1 MKINQLQVV
10 KNDVKMKSIIF
21 SMVLFLCFPGFSL
34 AQSTRK
40 VVQDYPVY
48 AEMLK
53 ILAQHQ
59 ECPKY
64 FFINKKTQT
73 NPHIFEIG
81 KAGIADYLENP
92 KWSFINSNEKVENNS
107 ASRRYLSKNV
117 FKKDSGLSF
126 TAKVGFSIFS
136 PVAYSDDKNRCFA
149 VYEEYNNNRKLVN
162 VGAMF
167 FELKDNNWIL
177 VKKYVPAII
186 D

>member
-1 MKINQLQVV
+1 MKTPVSIYIFIQ
-10 KNDVKMKSIIF
+10 MKSIIF
-21 SMVLFLCFPGFSL
+21 SILVFLCFPGFSI
-34 AQSTRK
+34 AQSTRN

-53 ILAQHQ
+53 VLAQHQ

-64 FFINKKTQT
+64 FFIDKKAQT

-81 KAGIADYLENP
+81 KAGIADDLENP
-92 KWSFINSNEKVENNS
+92 KWSFIRSNEKVENTS
-107 ASRRYLSKNV
+107 ASRRCLSKNA

-126 TAKVGFSIFS
+126 TAKAGFNIFS
-136 PVAYSDDKNRCFA
+136 PIAYSDDKNRCFV
-149 VYEEYNNNRKLVN
+149 VYEEYNNSRKLVN

-177 VKKYVPAII
+177 VKNYVPAII